1 MATAASDDSKLVLLG
16 AVGNTFCYGLDFLYF
31 IRRLTDD
38 RKKES
43 VKMAETIR
51 YETDGVDKGCGLSG
65 FHGEGTG
72 NSHVPMRVCVVS
84 YL

>member
-51 YETDGVDKGCGLSG
+51 YETDGVDKGCGLSATMVRG
-65 FHGEGTG
+65 QGTAMY
-72 NSHVPMRVCVVS
+72 H
-84 YL
+84 